1 MSKYDPVINTGD
13 HAKLIKAMD
22 KARRGEDIRIAF
34 IGGSI
39 TEGYSST
46 SHDKCYAKRVHD
58 WWVKS
63 FPDSNVR
70 YINAGIGGTNSD
82 YGASR
87 VEKDILGYAPDV
99 VFVDFS
105 VNDADTEFYFETY
118 EGLLRRILKSSSQPA
133 VALMFFVQYSCGVSA
148 QEWHLKLGQYY
159 GLPCI
164 SCVNSI
170 YEKLRDGVIKAEEFT
185 QDMLHPN
192 DYGHELIAGM
202 VTDFLDKIKDE
213 TADPAAA
220 DTAIPA
226 PLSANAWEGA
236 KRLQNADTD
245 AQIKGFEKDLKEAE
259 YPGDHFRGGW
269 IGKKAGDEIVF
280 KLNCSE
286 ISVQLK
292 RTVKRPAPVALAIV
306 DGDEENA
313 VILDANFD
321 QDWGDCLSVVPV
333 MRHGCVLTGQTD
345 AGLSPARYE
354 KSAEVLAKYKD
365 VKPQVKEHEL
375 KIRIIGTPEELN
387 WKLGELITGGPAW
400 HKSEGN
406 DAPAAFEL
414 ISIFEAAPLSF

>member
-1 MSKYDPVINTGD
+1 MSKYDPVVNTGD
-13 HAKLIKAMD
+13 HNRLIKAMD
-22 KARRGEDIRIAF
+22 KARRGEDLCVAF

-46 SHDKCYAKRVHD
+46 SHDKCYAKLVHD

-63 FPDSNVR
+63 FPDSNIR

-82 YGASR
+82 YGSSR
-87 VEKDILGYAPDV
+87 VEKDVLSNDPDV
-99 VFVDFS
+99 VFVDFT

-118 EGLLRRILKSSSQPA
+118 EGLLRRILKSGSHPA

-148 QEWHLKLGQYY
+148 QEWHLKLGRHY

-170 YEKLRDGVIKAEEFT
+170 YAKLKDGVIKAEEFT

-192 DYGHELIAGM
+192 DYGHKLIAGM
-202 VTDFLDKIKDE
+202 VTDFLDTVKNE
-213 TADPAAA
+213 SAAA
-220 DTAIPA
+220 AEEGPLPA
-226 PLSANAWEGA
+226 PLSANAWENA
-236 KRLQNADTD
+236 KRLQHADTD
-245 AQIKGFEKDLKEAE
+245 AQLKGFEKDLKEAE

-269 IGKKAGDEIVF
+269 TGKKTGDEIIF

-286 ISVQLK
+286 ISEQLK
-292 RTVKRPAPVALAIV
+292 RTVTRPAPVALAIV
-306 DGDEENA
+306 HGDEEHA

-333 MRHGCVLTGQTD
+333 MRHGCVVTGQTD
-345 AGLSPARYE
+345 DGLSPARYE
-354 KSAEVLAKYKD
+354 KSAEALERYKD
-365 VKPQVKEHEL
+365 IKPQAAEHEL
-375 KIRIIGTPEELN
+375 KIRIIGTPEELG
-387 WKLGELITGGPAW
+387 WKLGELSTGGPAW

-414 ISIFEAAPLSF
+414 LSVFTGGNT